1 VTSYIALL
9 RGINVGGNRKIHMA
23 DLRDV
28 FAAAGCEDVTSYIQS
43 GNVIFTHRAAGDELA
58 ADLEKHI
65 EAATGFDVPVILRT
79 AQAWEGVVRA
89 NPYAG
94 VEPTALH
101 VAFLAQPPAADA
113 VAAFDAARFAPEEF
127 TVVGREVYL
136 HLPDGIGRAKL
147 PPALPLIRGIGT
159 ARNWRT
165 VLKLAELS
173 GDLAARSSP

>member
-1 VTSYIALL
+1 MTSYIALL

-23 DLRDV
+23 DLRDL
-28 FAAAGCEDVTSYIQS
+28 FAAAGCEDVASYIQS
-43 GNVIFTHRAAGDELA
+43 GNVIFTHPAAAGDELA

-65 EAATGFDVPVILRT
+65 EVATGFDVPVILRT
-79 AQAWEGVVRA
+79 SEAWEGVVRA
-89 NPYAG
+89 NPYTG

-101 VAFLAQPPAADA
+101 VVFLAQPPAADA
-113 VAAFDAARFAPEEF
+113 VAAFDAARFAPEAF

-136 HLPDGIGRAKL
+136 HLPDGMGRAKL
-147 PPALPLIRGIGT
+147 PPALPLIRGTGT

-173 GDLAARSSP
+173 GDLAARR